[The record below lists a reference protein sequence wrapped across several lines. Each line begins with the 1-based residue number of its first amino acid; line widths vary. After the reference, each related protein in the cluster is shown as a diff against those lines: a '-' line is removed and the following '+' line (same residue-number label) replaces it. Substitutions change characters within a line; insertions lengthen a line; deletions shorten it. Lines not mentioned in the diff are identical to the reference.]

1 MGKINWGTTAQVA
14 GALAPAIGSN
24 IKGAIKKQ
32 PTGNDSASKSNSMA
46 EDADAGS
53 FKRGGPV
60 RKTGLAR
67 VHKGERVLT
76 KKQNRKYQSKK
87 R

>member
-14 GALAPAIGSN
+14 GALAPAIGSK
-24 IKGAIKKQ
+24 IKGTLKTQ
-32 PTGNDSASKSNSMA
+32 PTGSDGGSGPM
-46 EDADAGS
+46 ADAGS